1 MKLTPDD
8 LNDIC
13 RASVGA
19 VQCPAPASLND
30 EQLDAFNAAGERMFF
45 AAVEAVNTSMTQD
58 EAFAAAHAAASIQQD
73 ADTETPIS
81 DEYTE
86 DGTLHDYQSGD
97 FIRRAT
103 PQESADS
110 IEAAKSDKGA
120 GVITVNGRSCYV
132 SR

>member
-1 MKLTPDD
+1 MIKKESTIDQGTAALAAYRRFATHTHSAKKTAAYDAAV
-8 LNDIC
+8 
-13 RASVGA
+13 ASVA
-19 VQCPAPASLND
+19 ITL
-30 EQLDAFNAAGERMFF
+30 AALK
-45 AAVEAVNTSMTQD
+45 D
-58 EAFAAAHAAASIQQD
+58 HEAFDSLL
-73 ADTETPIS
+73 ETYGIVP
-81 DEYTE
+81 DE
-86 DGTLHDYQSGD
+86 GFLHDYKSGD

>member
-1 MKLTPDD
+1 VFD
-8 LNDIC
+8 
-13 RASVGA
+13 
-19 VQCPAPASLND
+19 
-30 EQLDAFNAAGERMFF
+30 QLLEIYGISIEDATA
-45 AAVEAVNTSMTQD
+45 
-58 EAFAAAHAAASIQQD
+58 
-73 ADTETPIS
+73 

-103 PQESADS
+103 DAEAQASV
-110 IEAAKSDKGA
+110 EAAKSDKGA